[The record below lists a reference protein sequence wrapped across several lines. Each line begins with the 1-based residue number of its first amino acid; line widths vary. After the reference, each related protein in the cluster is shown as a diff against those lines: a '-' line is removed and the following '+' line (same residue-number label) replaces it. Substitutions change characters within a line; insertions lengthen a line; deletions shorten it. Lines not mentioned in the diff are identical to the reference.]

1 MVDKEP
7 KIIHF
12 PGLDQEDTSAPAGK
26 QAAETPVHE
35 PSSSKRHIRSQ
46 TMALMTPFPM
56 K

>member
-26 QAAETPVHE
+26 QAAEAPPHE
-35 PSSSKRHIRSQ
+35 PSSSKKGISGRRRRV
-46 TMALMTPFPM
+46 
-56 K
+56 

>member
-26 QAAETPVHE
+26 QAAKPWMMAGYE
-35 PSSSKRHIRSQ
+35 KRKVCR
-46 TMALMTPFPM
+46 
-56 K
+56 